1 MTRLQALLLGL
12 ELSAIV
18 WLGVWISGQ
27 WIIDKAHE
35 RPGSQVV
42 SSAK

>member
-18 WLGVWISGQ
+18 WLGALISGQ
-27 WIIDKAHE
+27 WIIDKVDG
-35 RPGSQVV
+35 GSVPQVV